1 MIVLLSGEGKYSLDG
16 KELDTVLESG
26 RRLYLL
32 LKEER
37 YDEFSHSL
45 SQLHSYVIANGK
57 QVEILRVADVVVPP
71 LNCDPRIMGSIMGVQ
86 SAP

>member
-16 KELDTVLESG
+16 KELDTVLKSG